1 MSASAADQPDAYVA
15 EHIRDALAHDPR
27 VSQPGISVTVAG
39 GKILLSGEVA
49 TTERKSAA
57 TDVAEPLAG
66 GRPVHNALT
75 VSALAEPAGRED
87 LP

>member
-1 MSASAADQPDAYVA
+1 MAEANDQPDAYLT

-49 TTERKSAA
+49 TAERKSAA
-57 TDVAEPLAG
+57 TEVAEPLAEG
-66 GRPVHNALT
+66 HAVHNALT
-75 VSALAEPAGRED
+75 VSAPSEPADRED
-87 LP
+87 LA